1 MRQKKLLELLAG
13 YDRDVRLVLAEVIQ
27 IEQEY
32 ISQKS
37 PKLNEKID
45 KVISKV
51 VASDATKVGRARSG
65 GGQQ

>member
-1 MRQKKLLELLAG
+1 MRQKKLLELLKG
-13 YDRDVRLVLAEVIQ
+13 YDRDVRQVLAEVIQ

-37 PKLNEKID
+37 PRLNDKID

-51 VASDATKVGRARSG
+51 VAGDVAREGRPRSG
-65 GGQQ
+65 GRQQ